1 MRLLHTS
8 DWHVGKALP
17 GGGSRLEEFRAVLD
31 EVVAIAIDEAVDA
44 VLVAGDVYENRMPSP
59 EADEVVFETLARLH
73 EARIP
78 LIAICG
84 NHDSEV
90 RLRALARVLRVLD
103 VHVAHAVLGP
113 DDGGVVTIPS
123 RSDAG
128 ATAQIACIPFVP
140 ERRVGDAMRLF
151 GSEESWSQAY
161 AGAVGDILRRYGEA
175 FSPDAVRVV
184 MAHLFVANA
193 KLGGGEREV
202 TCGPQY
208 AVPASALPP
217 QAHYIALGHIHRP
230 QDVPGSGAPA
240 RYSGSLLQLDFGEV
254 DQQKSVTIVEATPTT
269 RAQIRQ
275 VPLTAGRKLL
285 DVRGS
290 LDELAAQADA
300 VGDAHLRV
308 FVRCDGPVPGIGD
321 RVREILPNTVAIAL
335 DYPREEREQVTVG
348 TLQPRDQ
355 FVAYFRQAHGADPA
369 DPLLLAF
376 DEVYAEVAG
385 ESL

>member
-1 MRLLHTS
+1 MKLLHTS

-17 GGGSRLEEFRAVLD
+17 GGGSRLDEFRAVLD
-31 EVVAIAIDEAVDA
+31 QMIGIAVDEAVDA
-44 VLVAGDVYENRMPSP
+44 VMVAGDVYENRMPSP

-90 RLRALARVLRVLD
+90 RLRALARVLRALD
-103 VHVAHAVLGP
+103 VHVAHTILGP
-113 DDGGVVTIPS
+113 DDGGILRIPA
-123 RSDAG
+123 RDGEGFAEI
-128 ATAQIACIPFVP
+128 ATIPFVP

-151 GSEESWSQAY
+151 GSDESWSQAY
-161 AGAVGDILRRYGEA
+161 AGAVSDILRRYGEA
-175 FSPDAVRVV
+175 FSPDAVRIV

-208 AVPASALPP
+208 AVPASALPA

-230 QDVPGSGAPA
+230 QDVPGSGSFA
-240 RYSGSLLQLDFGEV
+240 RYCGSLLQLDFGEV
-254 DQQKSVTIVEATPTT
+254 DQDKSVSIVEATPTT
-269 RAQIRQ
+269 RAKVRQ
-275 VPLTAGRKLL
+275 VPITAGRRLL

-290 LDELAAQADA
+290 LSELEAQAPTL
-300 VGDAHLRV
+300 GDAHLRV
-308 FVRCDGPVPGIGD
+308 FVRCDGPTPGIGD
-321 RVREILPNTVAIAL
+321 RVREILPNTVAVSL
-335 DYPREEREQVTVG
+335 DYVREDREEISVG
-348 TLQPRDQ
+348 TLLPRDQ
-355 FVAYFRQAHGADPA
+355 FVAYFRQAHGAEPA
-369 DPLLLAF
+369 EPLMRAF
-376 DEVYAEVAG
+376 DEIFAEVSG

>member
-1 MRLLHTS
+1 MKLLHTS

-17 GGGSRLEEFRAVLD
+17 GGGSRLDEFRAVLD
-31 EVVAIAIDEAVDA
+31 QVIEIAVDEAVDA
-44 VLVAGDVYENRMPSP
+44 VMVAGDVYENRMPSP
-59 EADEVVFETLARLH
+59 EADEVVFETLAHLH

-78 LIAICG
+78 LVAICG

-90 RLRALARVLRVLD
+90 RLRALARVLRALD
-103 VHVAHAVLGP
+103 VHVAHTVLGP
-113 DDGGVVTIPS
+113 DDGGIVKIPS
-123 RSDAG
+123 RTGDGVAE
-128 ATAQIACIPFVP
+128 IACIPFVP

-151 GSEESWSQAY
+151 SGEEQWTQAY

-208 AVPASALPP
+208 AVPASSLPA

-230 QDVPGSGAPA
+230 QNVPGSGAPA

-254 DQQKSVTIVEATPTT
+254 DQDKSVTIVEATPTT
-269 RAQIRQ
+269 TAKVRQ
-275 VPLTAGRKLL
+275 VGLTAGRRLL

-290 LDELAAQADA
+290 LDELAAQAGA
-300 VGDAHLRV
+300 LGDAHLRV
-308 FVRCDGPVPGIGD
+308 SVRCDGPTPGIGD
-321 RVREILPNTVAIAL
+321 RVREILPNTVAVKL
-335 DYPREEREQVTVG
+335 DYERTDREEITVSS
-348 TLQPRDQ
+348 LQPREQ
-355 FVAYFRQAHGADPA
+355 FVAYFRQAHGAEPA

-376 DEVYAEVAG
+376 DEVFAEVAG
-385 ESL
+385 ETL